1 MFWQIENHHALPE
14 ADLAIFWKIL
24 KSGAPMIAD
33 NPDQAGFIGLYYPRQ
48 AGIQGHIQN
57 L

>member
-14 ADLAIFWKIL
+14 ADLAISWKIL

-33 NPDQAGFIGLYYPRQ
+33 TRIRLV
-48 AGIQGHIQN
+48 